1 MATFLAAAQQGET
14 LDALVWRVLGA
25 GSGTVEQ
32 VLELNRDIAGNALSA
47 AAVLSEGQV
56 ITLPLI
62 LAAPIEER
70 KMVQLW
76 D

>member
-1 MATFLAAAQQGET
+1 MATFQAAAQQNEP

-32 VLELNRDIAGNALSA
+32 VLELNRDIAGAALSA
-47 AAVLSEGQV
+47 ASVLSEGQIV
-56 ITLPLI
+56 TLPLI
-62 LAAPIEER
+62 TAAPVKER